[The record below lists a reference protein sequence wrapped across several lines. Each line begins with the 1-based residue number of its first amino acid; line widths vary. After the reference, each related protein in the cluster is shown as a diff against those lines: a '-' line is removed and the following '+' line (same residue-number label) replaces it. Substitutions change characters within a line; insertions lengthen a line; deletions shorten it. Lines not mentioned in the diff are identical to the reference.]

1 MLNDV
6 AVRPGGG
13 FAPAIGRLADSV
25 MAAGRRKRLWP
36 MWLRWVATSSLR
48 STADQE
54 LVRLD
59 PVLAVML
66 RGPR

>member
-1 MLNDV
+1 MLKDV

-13 FAPAIGRLADSV
+13 FAVAVGRLADSAMV
-25 MAAGRRKRLWP
+25 VGRKRLWP
-36 MWLRWVATSSLR
+36 MRLRWAVTFSLP
-48 STADQE
+48 SAADQQ

-59 PVLAVML
+59 PLLAVMV